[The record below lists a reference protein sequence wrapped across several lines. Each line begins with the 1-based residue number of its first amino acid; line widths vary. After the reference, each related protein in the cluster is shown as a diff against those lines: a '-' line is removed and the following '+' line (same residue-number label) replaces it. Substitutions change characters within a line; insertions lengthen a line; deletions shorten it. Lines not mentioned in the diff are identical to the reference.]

1 MYDDTAHFR
10 SHVECI
16 LDGLGEEPGREA
28 VVHGDR
34 RVSAGELRGLVY
46 GMARALRN
54 DGVRRGQ
61 TVTLLSGNLP
71 ETIAARYAAGLLGCA
86 VNHLYAG
93 LSADVHADIL
103 RDVETRTLI
112 VDPAYRERAA
122 DLARRVPLERVLF
135 LGANAGAGTDAGAGA
150 DMGAGAGADTDMG
163 PDPDRDLAALAARE
177 SADVLSGAARP
188 QDVCTIRHT
197 GGTTGHPKAICTTF
211 GQGTQNGPDWS
222 EEGQVRA
229 LVCTTLAHAAG
240 LMADAALSHGGT
252 VVLMGEFEAGAVLA
266 AIARERISH
275 MFLLPPLLYQLL
287 DHPAV
292 DRTDTSSLRLLTY
305 GGCASSPARLAE
317 AVRRFGP
324 VLNQFYGQNEAGGI
338 SVLSPEDH
346 DPLRPEL
353 LRTAGKVMPGVEVA
367 VRDAAGRHLPAG
379 EHGEI
384 CVRSPQVMKGYWKQ
398 PELTAEVLRDGW
410 LHTGDIGCVDADGYL
425 TIVDRIKD
433 MIVVVGGHVYTVE
446 LEDVLNSHPQV
457 RQSAVFAV
465 PDANLMERVQA
476 VVVRVPGGDVDE
488 EELRN
493 LARERKGAMY
503 EPARIDFVD
512 ALPLTDAGK
521 PDKKLLRSR
530 AAAGAGLP
538 RP

>member
-1 MYDDTAHFR
+1 MYDTTEHFR
-10 SHVECI
+10 SHVEEI
-16 LDGLGEEPGREA
+16 LDALGKEPGREA
-28 VVHGDR
+28 LVHRGR

-46 GMARALRN
+46 GMARALRSQ
-54 DGVRRGQ
+54 GVNRGQ

-103 RDVETRTLI
+103 RDVETRALI
-112 VDPAYRERAA
+112 VDPVYGSRAA
-122 DLARRVPLERVLF
+122 DLARRVPLERVLV
-135 LGANAGAGTDAGAGA
+135 LGGGAGVGLDLVG
-150 DMGAGAGADTDMG
+150 
-163 PDPDRDLAALAARE
+163 LAAEE
-177 SADVLSGAARP
+177 SADAFTGSARP
-188 QDVCTIRHT
+188 QDICTIRHT

-211 GQGTQNGPDWS
+211 EQCASIGPDWS

-240 LMADAALSHGGT
+240 LMADATLHRGGA
-252 VVLMGEFEAGAVLA
+252 VVLQDEFEAGAVLA
-266 AIARERISH
+266 AIERERISH
-275 MFLLPPLLYQLL
+275 VFLLPPLLYQLM
-287 DHPAV
+287 DHPEV
-292 DRTDTSSLRLLTY
+292 DRTDTSSLRMLTY
-305 GGCASSPARLAE
+305 GGCASSPTRLAA

-338 SVLSPEDH
+338 SMLSPQDH

-353 LRTAGKVMPGVEVA
+353 LRTAGKVMEGVEVVTCGA
-367 VRDAAGRHLPAG
+367 DGRHLPAG
-379 EHGEI
+379 EYGEI
-384 CVRSPQVMKGYWKQ
+384 CVRSPHVMKGYWKQ

-410 LHTGDIGCVDADGYL
+410 LHTGDIGFVDSDGYV
-425 TIVDRIKD
+425 TIVDRLKD

-457 RQSAVFAV
+457 LHSAVLGV
-465 PDANLMERVQA
+465 PDANLMEQVHA
-476 VVVRVPGGDVDE
+476 VVVRAPGGDVGE
-488 EELRN
+488 EELR
-493 LARERKGAMY
+493 AVVRERKGAMY
-503 EPARIDFVD
+503 EPASIDFVD

-521 PDKKLLRSR
+521 PDKKLLRGR
-530 AAAGAGLP
+530 AVAPTGSP

>member
-1 MYDDTAHFR
+1 MYDTTEHFR
-10 SHVECI
+10 SHVEEI
-16 LDGLGEEPGREA
+16 LDALEKEPGREA
-28 VVHGDR
+28 LVHRGR

-46 GMARALRN
+46 GMARALRSQ
-54 DGVRRGQ
+54 GVRRGQ

-103 RDVETRTLI
+103 RDVETRALI
-112 VDPAYRERAA
+112 VDPAYGTRAA
-122 DLARRVPLERVLF
+122 DLAQRVPLERVLV
-135 LGANAGAGTDAGAGA
+135 L
-150 DMGAGAGADTDMG
+150 GAGAGVG
-163 PDPDRDLAALAARE
+163 PDLVELAAEE
-177 SADVLSGAARP
+177 SADVLTGSAQP
-188 QDVCTIRHT
+188 QDICTIRHT

-211 GQGTQNGPDWS
+211 EQCVSIGPDWS

-240 LMADAALSHGGT
+240 LMADAALLRGGT
-252 VVLMGEFEAGAVLA
+252 VVLLDGFEAGAVLA
-266 AIARERISH
+266 AIERERISH
-275 MFLLPPLLYQLL
+275 MFLLPPLLYQLM
-287 DHPAV
+287 DHPEV
-292 DRTDTSSLRLLTY
+292 DSTDTSSLRMLTY
-305 GGCASSPARLAE
+305 GGCASSPTRLAA

-338 SVLSPEDH
+338 SMLSPQDH

-353 LRTAGKVMPGVEVA
+353 LRTAGKVMEGVEV
-367 VRDAAGRHLPAG
+367 VTCDADGRHLPAG
-379 EHGEI
+379 EYGEI
-384 CVRSPQVMKGYWKQ
+384 CVRSPYVMKGYWKQ

-410 LHTGDIGCVDADGYL
+410 LHTGDIGFVDSDGYV
-425 TIVDRIKD
+425 TIVDRLKD

-457 RQSAVFAV
+457 VHSAVLGV
-465 PDANLMERVQA
+465 PDANLMEQVHA
-476 VVVRVPGGDVDE
+476 VVVRRPGGDVGE
-488 EELRN
+488 EELR
-493 LARERKGAMY
+493 AMVRQRKGAMY

-521 PDKKLLRSR
+521 PDKKLLRGR
-530 AAAGAGLP
+530 AVAPVGSP